1 LEILVIG
8 AGALGLLI
16 AGIISHNGGKVTLFS
31 RRPEAVE
38 YISRNGIKIVAQNID
53 YVSRVKCTSVI
64 ERDKKYDLAIV
75 TVKSYDTPEIAK
87 LLGEN
92 LNTDTQVLTI
102 QNGLGNAETLARHLG
117 QQRVYPGITMQSST
131 RLSINEVYHA
141 FNGLTIIGEYAG
153 PPTERTKMFADYLS
167 RLGVPT
173 VVSENIWRDLW
184 FKLMVNSVIN
194 PLTAIMRVKNKNLLE
209 VPSVDLLIRSILSE
223 IISVAKLHGHEFDF
237 DECYEKV
244 IKIIKDSGDNKSS
257 MLQDIENN
265 KRTEIDNLNGMVVSL
280 ASKYG
285 LEIPVNNALTI
296 IIKGI
301 ERQQNIRFT

>member
-117 QQRVYPGITMQSST
+117 QQRVYLGITMQSST
-131 RLSINEVYHA
+131 RLGINEVYHA

-153 PPTERTKMFADYLS
+153 PPTERTKMLADYLS
-167 RLGVPT
+167 RHGVPT

-265 KRTEIDNLNGMVVSL
+265 RRTEIDNLNGMVVSL

-301 ERQQNIRFT
+301 ERTAKQ

>member
-1 LEILVIG
+1 MEILVIG

-16 AGIISHNGGKVTLFS
+16 AGLISHNGGKVTLFS

-38 YISRNGIKIVAQNID
+38 YISRNGIKIVAQKAEFI
-53 YVSRVKCTSVI
+53 SRVKCTSII

-92 LNTDTQVLTI
+92 LNLNTQVLTI
-102 QNGLGNAETLARHLG
+102 QNGLGNAEMLAGHLG
-117 QQRVYPGITMQSST
+117 QQRVYPGLTMQSST
-131 RLSINEVYHA
+131 RLGINEVYHA

-153 PPTERTKMFADYLS
+153 SPTEKTRMLAEYLS
-167 RLGVPT
+167 RHGVPT
-173 VVSENIWRDLW
+173 AVSENIWRDLW

-194 PLTAIMRVKNKNLLE
+194 PLTAIMRVKNKDLLE
-209 VPSVDLLIRSILSE
+209 VPSIDLLIRNVLSE
-223 IISVAKLHGHEFDF
+223 IISIAKLYGHEFDL
-237 DECYEKV
+237 DDCCEKV

-265 KRTEIDNLNGMVVSL
+265 RRTEIDNLNGIVVSL
-280 ASKYG
+280 ASKYR
-285 LEIPVNNALTI
+285 LEVPLNNALTI

-301 ERQQNIRFT
+301 ERTAKQ